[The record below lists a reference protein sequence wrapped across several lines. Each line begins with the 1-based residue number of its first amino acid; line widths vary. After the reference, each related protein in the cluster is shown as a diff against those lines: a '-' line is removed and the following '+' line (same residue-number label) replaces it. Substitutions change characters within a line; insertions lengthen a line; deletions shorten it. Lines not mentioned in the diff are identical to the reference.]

1 LKWQPGV
8 HYDPA
13 ADLMTMHG
21 FPWAVRRRRPS
32 KATICDLPLGVA
44 GADLGEATD
53 SPKAR
58 LRRALDARRNGV
70 AAEALAHA
78 SQAICERVA
87 ALPVFHVARHVV
99 LYAGRRGEVDP
110 ASLHPLCGGRMT
122 YYPRVEADGLVAR
135 RSGLDDL
142 VPGRFGIPE
151 PPASAPALASDADAV
166 VVVVPGLGFDR
177 RGGRLG
183 TGKGYYDR
191 MLPGWPQATRIGL
204 CLDVCLV
211 DRLPTD
217 PWDVPMHV
225 VVTERELLAVDA
237 AVGVP
242 PGDSRWT

>member
-1 LKWQPGV
+1 
-8 HYDPA
+8 
-13 ADLMTMHG
+13 MHG

-58 LRRALDARRNGV
+58 LRRALDARRNTV
-70 AAEALAHA
+70 AAEALARA
-78 SQAICERVA
+78 SQISCDRVA
-87 ALPVFHVARHVV
+87 AYPSFRLAKHIV
-99 LYAGRRGEVDP
+99 LYAARRGEADP
-110 ASLHPLCGGRMT
+110 GPLHAVCGGRAT
-122 YYPRVEADGLVAR
+122 YYPRVQGDGLVFR
-135 RSGLDDL
+135 RGGFDEL

-151 PPASAPALASDADAV
+151 PPETAPVLASSADGLIV
-166 VVVVPGLGFDR
+166 LVPGLGFDR
-177 RGGRLG
+177 QGGRLG

-191 MLPGWPQATRIGL
+191 TLPGWPQATRIGL
-204 CLDVCLV
+204 CLDASLL

-237 AVGVP
+237 AVGAP